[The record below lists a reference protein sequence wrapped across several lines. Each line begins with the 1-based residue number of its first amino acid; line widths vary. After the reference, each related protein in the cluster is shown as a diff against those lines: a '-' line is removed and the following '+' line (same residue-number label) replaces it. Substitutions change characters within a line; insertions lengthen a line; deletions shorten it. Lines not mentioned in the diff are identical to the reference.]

1 MKPHCMRADFGN
13 GMKKKKKKSIK
24 RKCIICGEPY
34 KPVVNT
40 QKACSEKCSHV
51 LKLESQR
58 KYREKKKIYLEKRP
72 CSYCKG
78 IFRPVRKDN
87 RFCSIVCSNASRYH
101 PVILPLMPCAEC
113 GKKFKPRNQLAKVC
127 SPECRYV
134 YEKRR
139 AVVRGKIKRMPFSLP
154 DKKCAVCNVIFKPKS
169 SAQKYCSGSCNTDA
183 AKARERILQQSQPI
197 RQRNCLHCQELFTP
211 PTRKSMAKFCGQSCR
226 NKYQA
231 TQRQVEIA
239 RLEEEQKNLEK
250 LQQKWNEASVQV
262 RVCPADSAYQREI
275 WAFLKQGK
283 TITRYVHPVWA
294 AGAIVDEDEEL
305 FEL

>member
-1 MKPHCMRADFGN
+1 MRVGFGN
-13 GMKKKKKKSIK
+13 GMRKKKKKSIK
-24 RKCIICGEPY
+24 RKCIICGENY

-40 QKACSEKCSHV
+40 QKACSEECSHV
-51 LKLESQR
+51 LKIQSQR
-58 KYREKKKIYLEKRP
+58 RYREKKKIYLEKRP

-78 IFRPVRKDN
+78 IFRPIRKDN
-87 RFCSIVCSNASRYH
+87 RFCSIVCSNAFRYS
-101 PVILPLMPCAEC
+101 PVIQPPIPCVEC
-113 GKKFKPRNQLAKVC
+113 GKKFKPRNSLAKVC
-127 SPECRYV
+127 SSECRYV

-139 AVVRGKIKRMPFSLP
+139 AVVQGKIKRMPFSLP
-154 DKKCAVCNVIFKPKS
+154 DKKCAVCNAIFKPKS

-183 AKARERILQQSQPI
+183 AKARERILLQSQPI
-197 RQRNCLHCQELFTP
+197 RQRKCLHCTELFTP

-226 NKYQA
+226 NKHQA
-231 TQRQVEIA
+231 TQRQVEKA
-239 RLEEEQKNLEK
+239 RLEEEQRNLEK
-250 LQQKWNEASVQV
+250 LQQKWKEASVQV

-275 WAFLKQGK
+275 WAFLKKGK